1 MAPVILAMDV
11 HCDSCAKKIQKA
23 IMKVPGAE
31 SVTASCETGLVVVE
45 GTADAAAVMARLR
58 AKTKKAARVV
68 SNGVQEEGE
77 AAAAG
82 ASGSGSVN
90 ANPPPPAGAP
100 AGPADPPAPAPPI
113 FLEMDLHCRRG
124 RGHDGR
130 AGAPGGGNRDGG
142 RLGGGDEPRGH
153 DEEAR
158 QGRQRPPERG
168 RRAGRVRPRAAE
180 GGRGASG
187 GGADH
192 AGDVR
197 GDCARGAAGGDGG
210 RRRQQPLDGAAV
222 SGASSRWAPAGT
234 TRLSASSISTR
245 PATAKQ
251 WHASVSAR
259 VVVVRCP
266 SAGGRLLPLPGTTG
280 GCLRRPTLGGARPTV
295 GGLLYAS
302 RR

>member
-11 HCDSCAKKIQKA
+11 HCDSCAKKIRKA

-31 SVTASCETGLVVVE
+31 SVTASYETGLVVVE

-68 SNGVQEEGE
+68 SDGVEEEGE

-158 QGRQRPPERG
+158 QGP
-168 RRAGRVRPRAAE
+168 E